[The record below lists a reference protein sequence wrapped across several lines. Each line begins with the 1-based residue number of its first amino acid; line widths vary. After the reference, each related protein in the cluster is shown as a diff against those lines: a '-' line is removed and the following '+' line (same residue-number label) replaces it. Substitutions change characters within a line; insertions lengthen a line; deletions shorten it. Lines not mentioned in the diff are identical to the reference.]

1 MVFLLYQC
9 YYLLQTCTCRSLA
22 IRSDIFQSHTKKL
35 LAIISFSAASSNKFI
50 KVVPSCM
57 SKVKLF
63 LDIFNYAA
71 QSVAI
76 LRALI
81 KDNLRSVYAY

>member
-1 MVFLLYQC
+1 
-9 YYLLQTCTCRSLA
+9 
-22 IRSDIFQSHTKKL
+22 
-35 LAIISFSAASSNKFI
+35 
-50 KVVPSCM
+50 M

-81 KDNLRSVYAY
+81 KDNLRMCMLIREYEDYVCAIGAGLVVQCTSAVCL

>member
-1 MVFLLYQC
+1 
-9 YYLLQTCTCRSLA
+9 
-22 IRSDIFQSHTKKL
+22 
-35 LAIISFSAASSNKFI
+35 
-50 KVVPSCM
+50 M

-81 KDNLRSVYAY
+81 KDNLRSVCLLGSMRTTCVLSEPVWLYNVPVLCACSCKVRSSL

>member
-1 MVFLLYQC
+1 
-9 YYLLQTCTCRSLA
+9 
-22 IRSDIFQSHTKKL
+22 
-35 LAIISFSAASSNKFI
+35 
-50 KVVPSCM
+50 M

-81 KDNLRSVYAY
+81 KDNLRSVYAYKGV

>member
-1 MVFLLYQC
+1 
-9 YYLLQTCTCRSLA
+9 
-22 IRSDIFQSHTKKL
+22 
-35 LAIISFSAASSNKFI
+35 
-50 KVVPSCM
+50 M

>member
-1 MVFLLYQC
+1 
-9 YYLLQTCTCRSLA
+9 
-22 IRSDIFQSHTKKL
+22 
-35 LAIISFSAASSNKFI
+35 
-50 KVVPSCM
+50 M

-76 LRALI
+76 LRALKI
-81 KDNLRSVYAY
+81 ICVVCMLIREYEDYVCAIGAGLVVQCTSAVCL